1 MIKGFTAALL
11 LAVLL
16 FAAPLAQAAAPA
28 IPVKIN
34 NAAGQFDGSLNI
46 KKFELQNN
54 KIVAV
59 GTLTGTVT
67 NRAGQAVGSVVQ
79 SVALPVLASST
90 SGCPVL
96 HLELGPLDLNLLG
109 LVVHLDKVVL
119 DITAQPG
126 TLLGGLLCSLSNIFS
141 GLLQGLNLL
150 AILAF
155 LNDILGAL

>member
-1 MIKGFTAALL
+1 MIRGFAATLL

-16 FAAPLAQAAAPA
+16 FAAPLAEAAPA
-28 IPVKIN
+28 IPIN
-34 NAAGQFDGSLNI
+34 VSNAAGNFNGALNI
-46 KKFELQNN
+46 NKFEVQNN
-54 KIVAV
+54 KVVAV

-67 NRAGQAVGSVVQ
+67 NRAGQAVGSVVR
-79 SVALPVLASST
+79 SVTLPVLGTST
-90 SGCPVL
+90 AGCPVL

-126 TLLGGLLCSLSNIFS
+126 TLLGGLLCSLSEIFS

-150 AILAF
+150 TIVGL